1 MKKTTKALE
10 FDMDDML
17 EDNVSMFAT
26 SFRGSNL
33 TGDEESALNHLLDMM
48 TGIKQQVLFR
58 RALHK
63 KFDNNLK

>member
-1 MKKTTKALE
+1 MKKTTKTLE
-10 FDMDDML
+10 FDLDDTL
-17 EDNVSMFAT
+17 EDNASMFAT

-33 TGDEESALNHLLDMM
+33 TSDEESALNHLLDMM

-63 KFDNNLK
+63 KFDNN